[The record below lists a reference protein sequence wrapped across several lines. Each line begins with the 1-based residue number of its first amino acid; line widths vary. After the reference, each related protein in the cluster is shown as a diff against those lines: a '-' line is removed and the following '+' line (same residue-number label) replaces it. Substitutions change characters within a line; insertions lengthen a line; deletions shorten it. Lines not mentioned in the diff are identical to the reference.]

1 MLKNIMLFILWCSV
15 LYGAYQ
21 ALTLYPLESVI
32 VIGIIAICII
42 VYWIS
47 QTLW

>member
-15 LYGAYQ
+15 LYGVYQ
-21 ALTLYPLESVI
+21 AFTLYPLESVI
-32 VIGIIAICII
+32 VIGIIVICII